1 MCSYL
6 ILKLLDTQSIFLPST
21 LIYGA
26 VELRSDKADSDYEIA
41 VLKESASSNRLDF
54 DKYAVCARIATIVD
68 CDNLTDAIDIA
79 DNKFSEVLD
88 LKSVEFPNSYLK
100 TSNIGYIK
108 NLDSG
113 HIQPLVRQEFGTSM
127 SFVVH
132 RSNIQCFDLSNYI
145 LSKNTELSCR
155 YLRSL
160 HWARNAKHE
169 KNKQLKIIF
178 YWFAIEALLKES
190 ENDNISGVLRW
201 CLGFPNGKKRNEV
214 STSILNSLNA
224 HPRYEYWSKEI
235 ITIVDQIRIFRND
248 SVHSGFR
255 SVDFTK
261 SELELY
267 TQVMTFGASRCQS
280 AVNIA
285 LINRIETVSDFK
297 EYIGVIFESKV
308 GVIND
313 VHGNLIYS
321 LDKIKQVA
329 SSLDGA

>member
-1 MCSYL
+1 MSSYL
-6 ILKLLDTQSIFLPST
+6 ILKILDTQSIYLPST
-21 LIYGA
+21 LIYGT
-26 VELRSDKADSDYEIA
+26 VELRSCKADLDYETA
-41 VLKESASSNRLDF
+41 VLKESANSHYLDF
-54 DKYAVCARIATIVD
+54 DKYAVYARIVTIVD
-68 CDNLTDAIDIA
+68 CENPKDAIDIA

-88 LKSVEFPNSYLK
+88 LKSVEFPISHLK

-108 NLDSG
+108 NLNSG
-113 HIQPLVRQEFGTSM
+113 DTQPITRQEFEATM
-127 SFVVH
+127 SFVAH
-132 RSNIQCFDLSNYI
+132 RDSIQCFGLSNYI

-190 ENDNISGVLRW
+190 ENDKISVILRW

-214 STSILNSLNA
+214 SNLILNSLNN

-235 ITIVDQIRIFRND
+235 VTIVEKIRIFRND

-255 SVDFTK
+255 SVEFTK
-261 SELELY
+261 YELELY
-267 TQVMTFGASRCQS
+267 TYVMTFGSSRCQG

-285 LINRIETVSDFK
+285 LTNKIETVSDFK
-297 EYIGVIFESKV
+297 EYIGIIFEGRV
-308 GVIND
+308 GLIND

-321 LDKIKQVA
+321 LDNIKNNSQKA
-329 SSLDGA
+329 E